1 MGERQELLRVR
12 RLQQVEA
19 SPHEEH
25 RTHELAPPD
34 PEAVVRGLRL
44 EEGDARPHEVHRAA
58 EHPQPRRDEDV
69 GAEVSPPPRQP
80 RQRLA
85 DGRPSFGLV
94 VADAAAAAAAGQ
106 PLCVGERERRHR
118 RLAAAVGGRER
129 RVVLERRRRPRW
141 QAAAHKVDDLLD
153 PHRDAQR
160 DAQQPVGGAAAVVV
174 VVLRARLARNLPD
187 LRADPLEDLGQ
198 RPPLLAVA
206 DHADPP
212 LDVLGRKRL
221 LAQHAARVLHEE
233 PVVFVPHRHLRRRAL
248 QPRVRIHAQRRSV
261 AADQPAVL
269 LAADLAPRRPR
280 AGARARQPV
289 DAVPH
294 VLERHRRTHASAAGE
309 QPARA
314 ATGGAVRA
322 ADKSPADSRT
332 ARSASP
338 AAGRPARRRHKQ
350 RSSAPQRC

>member
-1 MGERQELLRVR
+1 MSVPRCR
-12 RLQQVEA
+12 RHHGSRA
-19 SPHEEH
+19 SASL
-25 RTHELAPPD
+25 TVD
-34 PEAVVRGLRL
+34 PASDSSSLM
-44 EEGDARPHEVHRAA
+44 
-58 EHPQPRRDEDV
+58 
-69 GAEVSPPPRQP
+69 PPPPPPPGSR
-80 RQRLA
+80 
-85 DGRPSFGLV
+85 
-94 VADAAAAAAAGQ
+94 
-106 PLCVGERERRHR
+106 CVGERERRHR

-129 RVVLERRRRPRW
+129 RGVLERRRRPRW

-160 DAQQPVGGAAAVVV
+160 DAQQPVGGAAAAVV
-174 VVLRARLARNLPD
+174 VVLRTGLARNLPD

-294 VLERHRRTHASAAGE
+294 VLERHRRAHAGAAGE
-309 QPARA
+309 QPVRA
-314 ATGGAVRA
+314 ATEAPCAPPTVTCRLPH
-322 ADKSPADSRT
+322 KIRISRD
-332 ARSASP
+332 
-338 AAGRPARRRHKQ
+338 GRRGRRQQQ
-350 RSSAPQRC
+350 RSSAPYRC